1 MHLEGN
7 VVVQV
12 REGDAVLGAH
22 RLSDDDLVD
31 VVELIPV
38 LIPESQ
44 MHSILSKKSLAR
56 HTPPQNA
63 LKNNNKITAQKQ
75 HLVYIKFCLLIS
87 LSKTKKK

>member
-12 REGDAVLGAH
+12 GEGNAVLGAH

-38 LIPESQ
+38 LVPESQ
-44 MHSILSKKSLAR
+44 TQLKCYRISAPGYANITKIKMPQRLLS
-56 HTPPQNA
+56 
-63 LKNNNKITAQKQ
+63 TA
-75 HLVYIKFCLLIS
+75 
-87 LSKTKKK
+87 